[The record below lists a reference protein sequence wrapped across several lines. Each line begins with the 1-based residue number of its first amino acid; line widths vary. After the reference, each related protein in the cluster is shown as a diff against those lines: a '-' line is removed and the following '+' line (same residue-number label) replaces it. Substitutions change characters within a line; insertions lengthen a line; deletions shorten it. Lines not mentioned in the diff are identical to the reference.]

1 MTAFSTHKKRLTPP
15 PHVPKTPFRAPH
27 RVHNPKRPLR
37 CPKQR
42 ERRRPASRGRETT
55 DGTRIK
61 QTFPNLFVVFFFESR
76 IVNSRGTLWFGSR
89 PRVRKFSIPLG
100 NSHPDRVRCPV
111 SRRVRRSEF
120 PPRVR
125 PRTIGVSDPPLPRA
139 LDANRDVT
147 DRTAA
152 SCASI
157 SRERP
162 RNAALPDCVHF
173 VCVFG
178 IVHTMSFYWSIWA
191 LVEDN
196 LCHSF
201 EHTRAVSMFSI
212 ERVVW
217 CSVSVPQSSSSS
229 WWWWW

>member
-15 PHVPKTPFRAPH
+15 RTSQRRPSAHRTEFTTPT
-27 RVHNPKRPLR
+27 RPVR

-55 DGTRIK
+55 DGTRMD
-61 QTFPNLFVVFFFESR
+61 QTNLQANLLVGFLFESR

-100 NSHPDRVRCPV
+100 NSHPARVRCPV

-120 PPRVR
+120 PRRVR
-125 PRTIGVSDPPLPRA
+125 PRTIGVSDPRLPRA

-157 SRERP
+157 SRERT
-162 RNAALPDCVHF
+162 RNECRVARL
-173 VCVFG
+173 
-178 IVHTMSFYWSIWA
+178 
-191 LVEDN
+191 
-196 LCHSF
+196 
-201 EHTRAVSMFSI
+201 RAFCMCF
-212 ERVVW
+212 
-217 CSVSVPQSSSSS
+217 
-229 WWWWW
+229 